1 MIIKNYKLVIQYD
14 GSNFHGWQFQPNVR
28 TVQGDIEAAFS
39 LIYPSEK
46 ITLIGAGRTDAGV
59 HAVGQVANIKLPIK
73 LSTNDIQNALN
84 GNLKNDVRVDNVEEM
99 GKDFHARFSAVSR
112 EYEYH
117 IVRLFSP
124 IKRNYA
130 VSLKHKIDFKLLVEC
145 SKILIGEYDFD
156 SFCKSTS
163 EVENKNC
170 LVSYSTWEESSDM
183 YIFKIKANRF
193 LHHMVRY
200 LVGTMLEVARGKY
213 TIRDFKSL
221 IANTNTTS
229 IVLKAP
235 AKGLFLKKIYY
246 N

>member
-1 MIIKNYKLVIQYD
+1 MVVQYD
-14 GSNFHGWQFQPNVR
+14 GSSFHGWQFQPNVR

-39 LIYPSEK
+39 TIYPSEK
-46 ITLIGAGRTDAGV
+46 ITLIGAGRTDTGV
-59 HAVGQVANIKLPIK
+59 HAIEQVANIKLPTK
-73 LSTNDIQNALN
+73 LSTKEIQNALN
-84 GNLKNDVRVDNVEEM
+84 GNLKKDVRIDNVEEM
-99 GKDFHARFSAVSR
+99 EKNFHARFSAVSR

-117 IVRLFSP
+117 IVKFFSP
-124 IKRNYA
+124 IKRNYT

-145 SKILIGEYDFD
+145 SEMLIGEYDFD

-170 LVSYSTWEESSDM
+170 LVYYSTWEESSDM

-193 LHHMVRY
+193 LQHMVRY

-213 TIRDFKSL
+213 TIRDFKNL
-221 IANTNTTS
+221 ITNANTTK
-229 IVLKAP
+229 IVLRAP
-235 AKGLFLKKIYY
+235 AKGLFLRKIYY